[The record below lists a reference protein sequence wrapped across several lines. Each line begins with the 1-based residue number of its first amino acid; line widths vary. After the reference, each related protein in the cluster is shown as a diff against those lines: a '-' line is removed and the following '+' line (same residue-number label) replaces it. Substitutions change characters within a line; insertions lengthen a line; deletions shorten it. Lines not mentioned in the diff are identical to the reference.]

1 MMKNKIS
8 AMMDGELFED
18 EANSV
23 IGQLKID
30 VRARQDW
37 EIYHLI
43 GDVLRQP
50 ESIHCELS
58 SSVRELML
66 NEPTV
71 LVLTRRGV
79 TEKIRNLTLS
89 AAASLMAVGVVVWG
103 ALQVSPQPLPQ
114 MAMQQSQLRNV
125 SFSVKPKSN
134 EYLLAH
140 QEFSP
145 SNDVLGG
152 AAYIRNVAYAAE
164 ETAP

>member
-23 IGQLKID
+23 IELLKAD
-30 VRARQDW
+30 VDARQDW
-37 EIYHLI
+37 QIYHLI

-50 ESIHCELS
+50 ESIHGELS
-58 SSVRELML
+58 SSVRELMF
-66 NEPTV
+66 NEPAI
-71 LVLTRRGV
+71 LVVTRRGM
-79 TEKIRNLTLS
+79 TEKIRNITLS
-89 AAASLMAVGVVVWG
+89 AAASLMAVGVVVWMS
-103 ALQVSPQPLPQ
+103 LQVSPQQPAQL
-114 MAMQQSQLRNV
+114 AMQQSQLRKV
-125 SFSVKPKSN
+125 SFPVKPKSN

-152 AAYIRNVAYAAE
+152 AAYIRNVAE
-164 ETAP
+164 DTAP

>member
-18 EANSV
+18 EANSA
-23 IGQLKID
+23 IGLLKVD
-30 VRARQDW
+30 VDARQDW

-50 ESIHCELS
+50 EFIHGELS

-66 NEPTV
+66 NEPAIF
-71 LVLTRRGV
+71 VLTRRGV
-79 TEKIRNLTLS
+79 TEKLRNITLS
-89 AAASLMAVGVVVWG
+89 AAASLIAVGVVVWMS
-103 ALQVSPQPLPQ
+103 LQVSPQQQPQ
-114 MAMQQSQLRNV
+114 MAMQQSQLRKV
-125 SFSVKPKSN
+125 SFPVKPKSN

-152 AAYIRNVAYAAE
+152 AAYIRNAAE
-164 ETAP
+164 DTAP